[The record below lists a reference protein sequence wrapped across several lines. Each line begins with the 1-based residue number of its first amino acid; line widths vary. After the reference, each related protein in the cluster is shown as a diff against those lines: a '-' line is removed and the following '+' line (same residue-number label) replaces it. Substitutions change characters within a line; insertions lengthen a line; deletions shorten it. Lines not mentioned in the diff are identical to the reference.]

1 MDTSLSIQL
10 SHIATFM
17 IVLPSLLAL
26 LRLSSELRIHRLLIF
41 LVGGAALVSI
51 LAYVLGSVFAINN
64 LFLLHF
70 YTVFDFI
77 MMTLIF
83 RDYLARAYVE
93 WSIIIFTVAALSNSI
108 LIEQLSTFN
117 ILARSVEA
125 FVIICYV
132 MRYFW
137 LTLQEMKIQRLEKQP
152 VFWVSCGALLY
163 YAAGFFIFLFS
174 HDLLPFDELWF
185 TYWGIHAIFTILLY
199 LFYSIAL
206 WVQPEN

>member
-10 SHIATFM
+10 SHTSAFM
-17 IVLPSLLAL
+17 VVLPSLLAL
-26 LRLSSELRIHRLLIF
+26 LRLSSDLRIHRLLII
-41 LVGGAALVSI
+41 LVGGAALVSTSGYL
-51 LAYVLGSVFAINN
+51 LASVFSINN

-70 YTVFDFI
+70 YTAFDFI

-83 RDYLARAYVE
+83 RDYLPRAYVK
-93 WSIIIFTVAALSNSI
+93 WGIIFFTVAALGNSI
-108 LIEQLSTFN
+108 LVEKLSTFN
-117 ILARSVEA
+117 VLARSVEA
-125 FVIICYV
+125 FVIICYA

-137 LTLQEMKIQRLEKQP
+137 LTLKEMKTQQLGRQP
-152 VFWVSCGALLY
+152 IFWISCGALIY

-174 HDLLPFDELWF
+174 HDLLPFERLWF

-206 WVQPEN
+206 WVRPKS